1 MAKPDNKPEIFEE
14 LKKLLQPYSKKLT
27 VKGDSEKGYSLYHI
41 GHYEMWGREFEE
53 LFFASTS
60 IMKNFV
66 GFYFFPIYT
75 HPKKFELDP
84 ELKKMLK
91 GKSCFH
97 VKELTPQVKKKI
109 AALLKEGYAL
119 YKKGK
124 FVP

>member
-1 MAKPDNKPEIFEE
+1 M
-14 LKKLLQPYSKKLT
+14 Y
-27 VKGDSEKGYSLYHI
+27 
-41 GHYEMWGREFEE
+41 GRTYDE
-53 LFFASTS
+53 LFFASAS
-60 IMKNFV
+60 ILKGHV

-75 HPKKFELDP
+75 NPKAFTLDP
-84 ELKKMLK
+84 ELKKLLK

-97 VKELTPQVKKKI
+97 IKTLTPELKKKI